1 MTEPAANPRRPEA
14 NVDPRFLDRW
24 SPRSF
29 ADEPISDDHVRALFE
44 AARWAPSAGNSQPWI
59 FVFARSDEDRARF
72 TAALNPGNQ
81 KWAGRAPLLVFVLAR
96 KTSERSGKP
105 LTHHWFDAGA
115 AWMSLALQAR
125 ASGLFAHAMGG
136 FDREK
141 AYEATGASASDY
153 DVIAAIAVG
162 RRDDPAK
169 LPDEDLRER
178 EKPNERKALAE
189 IMREGKIR

>member
-1 MTEPAANPRRPEA
+1 MTEDTANPRRPEA
-14 NVDPRFLDRW
+14 DADLQFRDRW

-29 ADEPISDDHVRALFE
+29 ADEPIPDEHVQALFE
-44 AARWAPSAGNSQPWI
+44 AARWAPSSANSQPWL
-59 FVFARSDEDRARF
+59 FVFARNADDRARF

-81 KWAGRAPLLVFVLAR
+81 KWAGRAPLLMFVLSR

-125 ASGLFAHAMGG
+125 KLGLYAHAMGG
-136 FDREK
+136 FDRDR
-141 AYEATGASASDY
+141 AYEATGASPDDY
-153 DVIAAIAVG
+153 DVIAAVAVG
-162 RRDDPAK
+162 RRGDPAN

-178 EKPNERKALAE
+178 EKPSERKALAE
-189 IMREGKIR
+189 IVREGRV